1 MLPAHR
7 HFEAR
12 VGLLVRRWRPLL
24 VSPAGMDMGSV
35 VFLVSTLAA
44 VVAIGLPLGLA
55 AWRRRRNQGL
65 DGGDQPRPVRFG
77 SHHLTSVQPW

>member
-1 MLPAHR
+1 
-7 HFEAR
+7 
-12 VGLLVRRWRPLL
+12 
-24 VSPAGMDMGSV
+24 MGSV